1 LRAKHADDSS
11 GMTFSVVVAMAAL
24 VAAGSGVL
32 LWRLA
37 PAAATSR
44 RRHGAVGFDEELR
57 PRAALK
63 QPVDDDGV
71 SWDDWDGPMAPWQR
85 GMRIAGLVVVTVA
98 AAAVVAVLLYTIGHF
113 VFQALLN
120 YVPNANE

>member
-1 LRAKHADDSS
+1 
-11 GMTFSVVVAMAAL
+11 MPFSVVVATAAL

-37 PAAATSR
+37 PAGVTAR

-57 PRAALK
+57 PRPSLK

-71 SWDDWDGPMAPWQR
+71 AWDDWDGPMAPWQR
-85 GMRIAGLVVVTVA
+85 GMRIAGLVVVTVVA
-98 AAAVVAVLLYTIGHF
+98 AAAVALLLYAIGHF

-120 YVPNANE
+120 YVPRANE